1 MCDVYNKYKI
11 FIYTY
16 QKAINTKCKERRKE
30 WNYLNSFYLHSELFT
45 GQKCWS
51 TEISILMKLLISPNN
66 MQNVEMSNE
75 LSLSMHESS
84 DLIKH

>member
-1 MCDVYNKYKI
+1 MRSPNLKQKI
-11 FIYTY
+11 HSYLP
-16 QKAINTKCKERRKE
+16 NGNKCKMHAEKQRMEILKFILI
-30 WNYLNSFYLHSELFT
+30 WIQCYLWGREN
-45 GQKCWS
+45 WS

>member
-1 MCDVYNKYKI
+1 MQREKKRMEIFKFILINIQGYSRGGKY
-11 FIYTY
+11 
-16 QKAINTKCKERRKE
+16 
-30 WNYLNSFYLHSELFT
+30 S
-45 GQKCWS
+45 S
-51 TEISILMKLLISPNN
+51 TEINILMKLLISPNN